1 VTFLAWELVEK
12 GAEAAS
18 EAQDNVLLS
27 AALPKA
33 LGAGCAMNRFFNK
46 LLDEEVF
53 CPGMIALELAAYRSQ
68 ALPPEGG

>member
-1 VTFLAWELVEK
+1 MCTLPQSNLSILSAIQELVEK

-18 EAQDNVLLS
+18 EAQENVLLS

-46 LLDEEVF
+46 LLDQRLLY
-53 CPGMIALELAAYRSQ
+53 CAHSDKTAP
-68 ALPPEGG
+68 